1 MVDLG
6 ISFPMVMSLNPS
18 GFQLYVDDSN
28 KTEDYWAKRVTNNV
42 AARRSRESRRLKV
55 RKFGPCVANWAKITD
70 VDSKEYFVGCWSG
83 ESAE

>member
-55 RKFGPCVANWAKITD
+55 RKFGPCVVNWA
-70 VDSKEYFVGCWSG
+70 
-83 ESAE
+83 